1 MLPRSAEVLN
11 SYHDTGQFL
20 KSQEEQNTEPG
31 TDCYPA
37 QT

>member
-11 SYHDTGQFL
+11 SYHDIGQFL
-20 KSQEEQNTEPG
+20 TSQGEQNTEPE